1 MSHPSDPVA
10 NPMLPLLG
18 QNALVTGA
26 ARGIGA
32 GIAKALAAAGAN
44 VAVNDIREPSET
56 VEACRATGRRA
67 ISVVVDVSDQKL
79 VEAMVDRV
87 ENELGPISIL
97 ISNAAYSDRELFY
110 LADMDGFEKTI
121 AVCMWGPYY
130 LARAIANRMISRSK
144 PLDAGRPSTHGNS
157 TQGNSTLGNSTL
169 GNSTLG
175 NSTLGN
181 STLGNMV
188 FVSSPHA
195 YKAIPGAMAY
205 NMAKAALDQMA
216 RTAAVELSE
225 YRIRVNLV
233 HPGWTDTPGERKFFF
248 DKELE
253 ERGSQL
259 PWGRLATPDDISH
272 GVVFL
277 VHPQSD
283 YITGATLSID
293 GGIVLPYQE
302 LFRIRDRP

>member
-1 MSHPSDPVA
+1 MSHPSVPVA

-56 VEACRATGRRA
+56 VEACLATGRRA
-67 ISVVVDVSDQKL
+67 IAAMADVSDQKL

-97 ISNAAYSDRELFY
+97 VSNAAFSDRELFY
-110 LADMDGFEKTI
+110 LADMQGFEKTI

-144 PLDAGRPSTHGNS
+144 PLDGSRPSTQGHS
-157 TQGNSTLGNSTL
+157 TQGHSTQGHSTQ
-169 GNSTLG
+169 GHSTQ
-175 NSTLGN
+175 
-181 STLGNMV
+181 GNMV

-248 DKELE
+248 DQELA

-302 LFRIRDRP
+302 LFRVRDRPKG